1 MRNVVV
7 TGGSRGIGLAITKAL
22 MESGYHV
29 IVLARKLSLEI
40 ADIADIAPTHMSF
53 VACNLAGVDFAHFT
67 PMLRERF
74 GPIYGLVNNAGI
86 GLSGVLSTMPES
98 QIEQVMRLNV
108 MAPILLAKYLLRSML
123 VAREGRIVNVSS
135 IVAST
140 GYSGLSVY
148 SASKA
153 AIEGFTRS
161 LAREVG
167 MVGITVNAVAP
178 GFVETEMTHGLTD
191 KHRQHIARRSA
202 LNRLPTTQDV
212 ANAVMFL
219 MSDMAANITGTVM
232 TVDAGNTA

>member
-7 TGGSRGIGLAITKAL
+7 TGGTRGIGLTITRA
-22 MESGYHV
+22 MMQAGHHV
-29 IVLARKLSLEI
+29 IVIARKTSPEI
-40 ADIADIAPTHMSF
+40 ACADPARLSF
-53 VACNLAGVDFAHFT
+53 VACDLMEVEYVSLAMT
-67 PMLRERF
+67 LRGRF
-74 GPIYGLVNNAGI
+74 NPIYGLVNNAGI
-86 GLSGVLSTMPES
+86 GPSGILSTMPDC
-98 QIEQVMRLNV
+98 QVADVMRMNV
-108 MAPILLAKYLLRSML
+108 VAPITLTKYLIRSML
-123 VAREGRIVNVSS
+123 VAREGRVVNISS

-140 GYSGLSVY
+140 GYGGLSAY

-167 MVGITVNAVAP
+167 VVGITVNAVAP

-191 KHRQHIARRSA
+191 KQRQHIARRSA
-202 LNRLPTTQDV
+202 LNRLPTTNDV
-212 ANAVMFL
+212 ANAVTFL